1 MQGAHILTQKDL
13 MKDLRK
19 PDCIGVAGYNID
31 IREVQWVSMRTFFFP
46 NAADEL
52 YMEGYVS
59 QPVDPWDIPYRALL
73 PKSKEC
79 SNLIGPVCLSSSAVA
94 FASFR
99 MEPQLMIAGQ
109 AAGVA
114 AALASRDKKSVHS
127 VDVSEL
133 QKILTSEGQILKE
146 PAKL

>member
-1 MQGAHILTQKDL
+1 MLF
-13 MKDLRK
+13 R
-19 PDCIGVAGYNID
+19 
-31 IREVQWVSMRTFFFP
+31 S
-46 NAADEL
+46 
-52 YMEGYVS
+52 
-59 QPVDPWDIPYRALL
+59 
-73 PKSKEC
+73 
-79 SNLIGPVCLSSSAVA
+79 A

-114 AALASRDKKSVHS
+114 AALANRDKKSVHS
-127 VDVSEL
+127 VDVTEL